1 MICVSVDAVD
11 YDFCESI
18 LRKHQLIEFRLERT
32 SMSLSEI
39 KELFAM
45 PNRMIAVC
53 RPGRFDETKKLK
65 LLSTAMDAGA
75 MFVDIEYES
84 SKELIDEIKTL
95 SKKSNSKLIIS
106 YHNYESTPSIEEL
119 TNIINECF
127 LLGADIVKIAC
138 KSNSETDNITLLSL
152 YSKVESG
159 KLISLGMGNIG
170 KITRLAAPSLG
181 APFTYAS
188 LEKDME
194 TAPGQI
200 DLVSMK
206 KIYDLMK

>member
-11 YDFCESI
+11 YEFCESI
-18 LRKHQLIEFRLERT
+18 LRKHQLLEFRLERT

-53 RPGRFDETKKLK
+53 RPGRFDDTKKLK
-65 LLSTAMDAGA
+65 LLSTAIDAGA
-75 MFVDIEYES
+75 MFVDIEFES
-84 SKELIDEIKTL
+84 SKEFIEEIKTFA
-95 SKKSNSKLIIS
+95 KKSFCKLIIS
-106 YHNYESTPSIEEL
+106 YHNYELTAPSEEL
-119 TNIINECF
+119 TKIMNDCF

-138 KSNSETDNITLLSL
+138 KSNSESDNITLLSL
-152 YSKVESG
+152 YSQVESG
-159 KLISLGMGNIG
+159 KLISLGMGSIG
-170 KITRLAAPSLG
+170 KITRIAAPFLG

-200 DLVSMK
+200 DLLSLK
-206 KIYDLMK
+206 KIFDLMK